1 MKLDDVHLIDD
12 IDHCTVFYNYAMILY
27 RLQQHQKAIEVLSKV
42 FQFVEPLGK
51 WSQTRNSYGN
61 RLNNVMLF
69 ANVGGFRRLVFSF
82 QNRSLFR
89 VRTFHCFVALCTVFN
104 H

>member
-1 MKLDDVHLIDD
+1 MKMKLDDVHLIDD

-69 ANVGGFRRLVFSF
+69 ANVGGFRRLVFFFSKPV
-82 QNRSLFR
+82 S
-89 VRTFHCFVALCTVFN
+89 V
-104 H
+104 